1 MKQFYI
7 LGIALLAIIVFVVV
21 FAKKNVKNSDTPP
34 LTKEPTEMELKMDL
48 INLDK
53 PKPNEVIKNPLTLEG
68 SARGFWFFEAS
79 FPIRLL
85 DANGKQIAISHA
97 ESIGN
102 WMTIEMVPFRAR
114 LEFTAPT
121 TDTGTLVLEKDN
133 PSGLP
138 ENADEIRIPIR
149 FK

>member
-1 MKQFYI
+1 MKRFYI
-7 LGIALLAIIVFVVV
+7 LGIALLALIVLTSVFVW
-21 FAKKNVKNSDTPP
+21 KNFKSSDTIPP
-34 LTKEPTEMELKMDL
+34 TKIPTEMELKMDL
-48 INLDK
+48 INLDT
-53 PKPNEVIKNPLTLEG
+53 PKPNEIIKSPLTLEG

-102 WMTIEMVPFRAR
+102 WMTIEMVPFRGV
-114 LEFTAPT
+114 LEFTAPA

-133 PSGLP
+133 PSALP
-138 ENADEIRIPIR
+138 ENANEIRVPVR
-149 FK
+149 FR